1 MAFRKGTSLVVLLS
15 LISKSNA
22 AVHFE
27 SWYGQFREV
36 LEEIVRGD
44 CQQEY
49 QVYLTK
55 EAPKDYLSMTI
66 TPVVDCILEH
76 LNETR
81 KSNIAAAAVLLGL
94 LPTTLGGVGSTT
106 VEVGLVALRRPF
118 LAFLLAAGAPAVSP
132 LRTFD
137 YVDTKELLAKK
148 PGTAKIVT
156 MGSTANTLISS
167 FEYVM
172 AASAVVNLAVVS
184 YELCIQ
190 TVCSFAPEDAF
201 LPALWAFLAIAVHF
215 FGTWSVY
222 LRTRIM
228 LLEPKATRSW
238 TQHIWRRICAEFTP
252 SAAREVARLE
262 IRDETYLYI
271 FLSWFTS
278 MGTVLHIV
286 YGTLAFSSILFI
298 STSDAVT
305 VVARYLAST
314 LVCRA
319 IVMYELSGLRQVT
332 THRRSGSHGGPEFM
346 PLEPRAGHSLLNIG
360 RSHSWQSK
368 ISGRTEEWQLLRS
381 SGRHGE
387 A

>member
-1 MAFRKGTSLVVLLS
+1 MASRRGISLLVLLS
-15 LISKSNA
+15 LISKSKA
-22 AVHFE
+22 AVHFK

-36 LEEIVRGD
+36 LQEIVQRD
-44 CQQEY
+44 CRQEY
-49 QVYLTK
+49 QVYLTQ

-66 TPVVDCILEH
+66 TPVIDCILGH

-132 LRTFD
+132 MRTFD
-137 YVDTKELLAKK
+137 YVDTKDLLAKK
-148 PGTAKIVT
+148 PGTAKILP
-156 MGSTANTLISS
+156 MGPTANTLISS
-167 FEYVM
+167 FEYIM
-172 AASAVVNLAVVS
+172 AAGAVVNLAFVS

-222 LRTRIM
+222 LRTRIV
-228 LLEPKATRSW
+228 LLEPNVTRSW

-262 IRDETYLYI
+262 IKDETYLYI

-286 YGTLAFSSILFI
+286 YGTLVFSSILFI

-319 IVMYELSGLRQVT
+319 IVMYELSGLRQVLSQA
-332 THRRSGSHGGPEFM
+332 RRGSHGGSEFI
-346 PLEPRAGHSLLNIG
+346 PLQPHAGTSLFDTG

-368 ISGRTEEWQLLRS
+368 TSTRTEELHLLRS
-381 SGRHGE
+381 AERHGE
-387 A
+387 V

>member
-1 MAFRKGTSLVVLLS
+1 MASRKGVSLLFVLSLVS
-15 LISKSNA
+15 GSNA
-22 AVHFE
+22 AVHFK

-36 LEEIVRGD
+36 LAQILQQD
-44 CQQEY
+44 CQEEY
-49 QVYLTK
+49 QIYLTK
-55 EAPKDYLSMTI
+55 QAPQDYLSLTV
-66 TPVVDCILEH
+66 TPVIDCILGH

-132 LRTFD
+132 IRTFD
-137 YVDTKELLAKK
+137 YVDTKELLTKK
-148 PGTAKIVT
+148 PGTAKILP
-156 MGSTANTLISS
+156 MGSTANTLISA

-172 AASAVVNLAVVS
+172 AAAAVVNLAFVS

-190 TVCSFAPEDAF
+190 TVCSFAPENAF

-222 LRTRIM
+222 LRTRIV
-228 LLEPKATRSW
+228 LLEPNVNRSW
-238 TQHIWRRICAEFTP
+238 IQQIWRRICAEFTP

-262 IRDETYLYI
+262 IRDETYAYI

-278 MGTVLHIV
+278 ILTVLHIV
-286 YGTLAFSSILFI
+286 YGTLVFSSILFI

-305 VVARYLAST
+305 VVARYLSST

-319 IVMYELSGLRQVT
+319 IVMYELSGLRQVLSQG
-332 THRRSGSHGGPEFM
+332 RSGSHGGPEFIPM
-346 PLEPRAGHSLLNIG
+346 QPHAGSSLLDVG

-368 ISGRTEEWQLLRS
+368 TSSRTEELHLLRS
-381 SGRHGE
+381 TERHGE